1 MQFPTFKRFR
11 LNGATIAAYPYTTRS
26 VIRSGAD
33 GDNLA
38 IGSLITSTT
47 DGRAHI
53 KTANNAADADW
64 SKITVT
70 NAD

>member
-1 MQFPTFKRFR
+1 MFWFHRIR
-11 LNGATIAAYPYTTRS
+11 IREATITAYPYTTRS

-38 IGSLITSTT
+38 IGSLILSTT

-53 KTANNAADADW
+53 KTASNKADADW

>member
-1 MQFPTFKRFR
+1 MWFHRIR
-11 LNGATIAAYPYTTRS
+11 IREATITVYPYTSRA

-33 GDNLA
+33 GDNLH
-38 IGSLITSTT
+38 IGSIILSST